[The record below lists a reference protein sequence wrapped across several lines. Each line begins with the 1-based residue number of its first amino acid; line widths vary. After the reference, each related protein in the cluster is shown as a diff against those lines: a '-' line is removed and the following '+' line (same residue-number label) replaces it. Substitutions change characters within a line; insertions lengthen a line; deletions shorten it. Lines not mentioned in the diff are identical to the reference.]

1 MVAAL
6 TLLLIKPDIKDE
18 VLASQARL
26 GKLGLPVTK
35 AALQEY
41 SASSTTRRSH
51 EVLRSIVAQ
60 FKPGQTPGA
69 MEPLQQID
77 WEAALAK
84 LRPLG
89 SQADPLT
96 IDDPADL
103 MTGLTGF
110 PGQATCKALF
120 KEMVKKAFD
129 SKTPEDQRVEL
140 LTVARQLMLNKG
152 WNRSLVPQFVVAAM
166 QAIYVKGATGFAK
179 TNPTWFY
186 KHKELAAPFPAPDF
200 NAILKGEFVTT
211 AYIVSGNFP
220 LTDRKSFK
228 RDFKPD
234 WILMAFRN
242 WEILYPSA
250 KGVKSFLELQA
261 ALKECKPRLKAVPED
276 GEKVYFTIPLDADYK
291 KVGEN
296 AAKRNAELAG
306 LVKD

>member
-1 MVAAL
+1 MVATL
-6 TLLLIKPDIKDE
+6 TLLLINPDIKDE

-41 SASSTTRRSH
+41 SASLTTRRSH

-77 WEAALAK
+77 WEAALVK

-89 SQADPLT
+89 SQVDPLT
-96 IDDPADL
+96 IDDPADP
-103 MTGLTGF
+103 MTGF

-129 SKTPEDQRVEL
+129 SKTPEDQRIEL

-179 TNPTWFY
+179 TNPTWFS
-186 KHKELAAPFPAPDF
+186 KHQELAAPFPAPDF

-211 AYIVSGNFP
+211 AYIVAGNFP

-228 RDFKPD
+228 RDFKAD
-234 WILMAFRN
+234 WIQMAFLN
-242 WEILYPSA
+242 WEILYPKA
-250 KGVKSFLELQA
+250 KGVKSFFELQA
-261 ALKECKPRLKAVPED
+261 ALKECQPRLKAVSED
-276 GEKVYFTIPLDADYK
+276 GEKVYFTIPLDADYQ

-296 AAKRNAELAG
+296 AAKRNAELSA
-306 LVKD
+306 LVKN